1 MSEPE
6 LKDRIWRYAD
16 QVAAA
21 ETPFQTEIQ
30 GLTLVRC
37 REATRIEPTL
47 YKPLACVV
55 LQGAKESFL
64 GDSPVRFSAGQ
75 TLIVS
80 LDIPTVSRIV
90 GANRDMPYIAMA
102 LELDL
107 SVMRSLAAEMSDTA
121 SDNDQSL
128 QERSV
133 AIAAGGTDPDLL
145 DAMERLFNLIG
156 RPADQR
162 VLLPL
167 ILREIHFRL
176 LSAGHGAMLRRLM
189 LRDSHVSRIARAV
202 SKIRSDIAA
211 PIRIAELSQLAGM
224 SPSSFHE
231 HFKSVTAKTP
241 LQFQKDIR
249 LQEARSRLIGG
260 AGSVTEIAF
269 TVGYESPTQ
278 FSREYARKFGVS
290 PRANRH
296 TAR

>member
-1 MSEPE
+1 MVETD
-6 LKDRIWRYAD
+6 LKDRIWRHAD
-16 QVAAA
+16 RV
-21 ETPFQTEIQ
+21 EVGEIPFGTEIP
-30 GLTLVRC
+30 GFTLVRC
-37 REATRIEPTL
+37 REETRIEPTL

-64 GDSPVRFSAGQ
+64 GEAPVRFSAGQ

-90 GANRDMPYIAMA
+90 GASPDAPYIAMA

-107 SVMRSLAAEMSDTA
+107 SMMRSLAAELSDTGPG
-121 SDNDQSL
+121 SEHLL
-128 QERSV
+128 QEQSV
-133 AIAAGGTDPDLL
+133 AIAAGDTDPNLL

-156 RPADQR
+156 RPSDQR

-290 PRANRH
+290 PRADRQG
-296 TAR
+296 AS